1 MADLFEQFPP
11 LPDGLV
17 RDGFEITPHDS
28 TDFAQPTRA
37 LWVGGDGDVKVDLVG
52 YKGIPKTLTFKGAAA
67 GSLLPFRIQRVYA
80 TGTTATDL
88 IGVY

>member
-1 MADLFEQFPP
+1 MADRFEKFPA
-11 LPDGLV
+11 LLEGLA
-17 RDGFEITPHDS
+17 RDGFDITPNDS
-28 TDFAQPTRA
+28 TDFSQPTRA

-52 YKGIPKTLTFKGAAA
+52 YDGTPKTLTFKGAAA